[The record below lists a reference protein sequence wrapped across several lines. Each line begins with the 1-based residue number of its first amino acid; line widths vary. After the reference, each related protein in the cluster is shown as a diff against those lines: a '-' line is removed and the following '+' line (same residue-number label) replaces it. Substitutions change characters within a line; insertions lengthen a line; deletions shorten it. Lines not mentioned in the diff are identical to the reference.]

1 MGTLTGSIIGNW
13 VSNAFYGILLTIDY
27 VIYLAINICYQLF
40 EVVSKVEVFSTE
52 NVGVI
57 SRRIYTIIGIVMLFV
72 FAYNIII
79 MVGKGTITMRET
91 RILEF
96 KETITNTFLKTVSA
110 FSNYNGGTILF
121 GVDDNGN
128 VKGLPDV
135 KQACLDIENKIN
147 DSISPQ
153 PNYTLEIQNND
164 QTIKLTV
171 KSGLQKPYLYKSKAY
186 KRNDT
191 ATIEVDT
198 LEFSRLVLDG
208 KNISFEELPC
218 KDQELSFKILQCKL
232 KENIYI
238 ETFNQDTLKTL
249 NLYDNINGYN
259 NAAGLLADK
268 NHFSGID
275 IVKFGE
281 NISIIQKRVTF
292 EHISVLEIYEK
303 ALAVFR
309 DYYQYEVIQGADRK
323 MVEKIP
329 EAAFREAIANAL
341 IHRVWDI
348 NSHIRVS
355 MFDDRIEVVSP
366 GGLPAGITAEEYLSG
381 KLSILRNRN
390 LANVFY
396 RLGLVEIFGTGI
408 TRIKQL
414 YAESLIKP
422 EFEVSENA
430 IKIVLPIFETN
441 VNLTEDEKVI
451 YKFLSKTMLKPISE
465 IAPYV
470 PFGKSKTTQ
479 LLKAMEKKGVIAVE
493 GKGRGTK
500 YIIK

>member
-1 MGTLTGSIIGNW
+1 MHI
-13 VSNAFYGILLTIDY
+13 
-27 VIYLAINICYQLF
+27 
-40 EVVSKVEVFSTE
+40 
-52 NVGVI
+52 
-57 SRRIYTIIGIVMLFV
+57 

-208 KNISFEELPC
+208 KNIRFEELPC
-218 KDQELSFKILQCKL
+218 KEQNLSFEALHRKL
-232 KENIYI
+232 KDSIQI
-238 ETFNQDTLKTL
+238 ETFNRDTLKTL
-249 NLYDNINGYN
+249 SLYDNVNGYN

-268 NHFSGID
+268 NHFPGID

-281 NISIIQKRVTF
+281 NISMIQKRVTF
-292 EHISVLEIYEK
+292 ENISILDAYEK
-303 ALAVFR
+303 SIALYR
-309 DYYQYEVIQGADRK
+309 DYYQYEIIQGADRK
-323 MVEKIP
+323 KMEKIP
-329 EAAFREAIANAL
+329 EAAFREAIANAV
-341 IHRVWDI
+341 IHRVWDVEAQ
-348 NSHIRVS
+348 IRVS

-366 GGLPAGITAEEYLSG
+366 GGLPSGITAEEYLSG
-381 KLSILRNRN
+381 KLSVLRNRN
-390 LANVFY
+390 LANVCY
-396 RLGLVEIFGTGI
+396 RLGFVEIFGTGI

-414 YAESLIKP
+414 YEESLAKP
-422 EFEVSENA
+422 DFEVSENS
-430 IKIVLPIFETN
+430 IKIVLPLFEN
-441 VNLTEDEKVI
+441 NLNLTEDDKIMRLFV
-451 YKFLSKTMLKPISE
+451 M
-465 IAPYV
+465 V
-470 PFGKSKTTQ
+470 PFFIMPNRNLTFRIAKRIMAGEFRRILDRKKQ
-479 LLKAMEKKGVIAVE
+479 ELVKGV
-493 GKGRGTK
+493 
-500 YIIK
+500 

>member
-1 MGTLTGSIIGNW
+1 
-13 VSNAFYGILLTIDY
+13 
-27 VIYLAINICYQLF
+27 
-40 EVVSKVEVFSTE
+40 
-52 NVGVI
+52 
-57 SRRIYTIIGIVMLFV
+57 
-72 FAYNIII
+72 
-79 MVGKGTITMRET
+79 MRET

-96 KETITNTFLKTVSA
+96 KETISNTFLKTVSA

-121 GVDDNGN
+121 GVDDDGN
-128 VKGLPDV
+128 VKGLSDV

-164 QTIKLTV
+164 QMIKLTI

-191 ATIEVDT
+191 ATIEVGT
-198 LEFSRLVLDG
+198 LEFSRLVLEG

-218 KDQELSFKILQCKL
+218 KDQELSFEILQCKL
-232 KENIYI
+232 KENIQI
-238 ETFNQDTLKTL
+238 QTFNQDTLKTL
-249 NLYDNINGYN
+249 NLYDNGNGFN
-259 NAAGLLADK
+259 NAAGILADK
-268 NHFSGID
+268 NHFPGID

-281 NISIIQKRVTF
+281 NISIIQKRATF
-292 EHISVLEIYEK
+292 ENTSALDVYEK
-303 ALAVFR
+303 AIDVFR
-309 DYYQYEVIQGADRK
+309 EYYQYEVIQGADRK

-329 EAAFREAIANAL
+329 EAAYREAIANAL

-348 NSHIRVS
+348 NSHVRVS

-381 KLSILRNRN
+381 KLSVLRNRN

-396 RLGLVEIFGTGI
+396 RLGFVEIFGTGI

-414 YAESLIKP
+414 YAENLTKP
-422 EFEVSENA
+422 DFEVSENT
-430 IKIVLPIFETN
+430 IKIVLPVFETSAD
-441 VNLTEDEKVI
+441 LTEDEKVI

-465 IAPYV
+465 IAPYI

-479 LLKAMEKKGVIAVE
+479 LLKAMGEKGVVAIE

-500 YIIK
+500 YRIK

>member
-1 MGTLTGSIIGNW
+1 M
-13 VSNAFYGILLTIDY
+13 
-27 VIYLAINICYQLF
+27 
-40 EVVSKVEVFSTE
+40 
-52 NVGVI
+52 
-57 SRRIYTIIGIVMLFV
+57 RIY
-72 FAYNIII
+72 AYNIINK
-79 MVGKGTITMRET
+79 VGKDVIIMRET

-110 FSNYNGGTILF
+110 FSNYDGGTILF
-121 GVDDNGN
+121 GVDDDGN

-153 PNYTLEIQNND
+153 PNYTLEIQNNE

-171 KSGLQKPYLYKSKAY
+171 TSGLQKPYLYKSKAY

-198 LEFSRLVLDG
+198 LEFSRLILDG
-208 KNISFEELPC
+208 KNIRFEELPC
-218 KDQELSFKILQCKL
+218 KDQDLSFEILHRKL
-232 KENIYI
+232 KESIQI

-249 NLYDNINGYN
+249 NFYDNVNGFN

-268 NHFSGID
+268 NHFPGID

-281 NISIIQKRVTF
+281 NISIIQKRSTF
-292 EHISVLEIYEK
+292 ENTSVLDAYEK

-323 MVEKIP
+323 KMEKIP

-341 IHRVWDI
+341 IHRVWDVD
-348 NSHIRVS
+348 SHIRVS
-355 MFDDRIEVVSP
+355 MFDDRIEVLSP
-366 GGLPAGITAEEYLSG
+366 GGLPSGITAEEYLSG
-381 KLSILRNRN
+381 KLSVLRNRN

-396 RLGLVEIFGTGI
+396 RLGFVEIFGTGI

-414 YAESLIKP
+414 YAEALMKP
-422 EFEVSENA
+422 DFEVSENA
-430 IKIVLPIFETN
+430 IKIVLPLFEKDA
-441 VNLTEDEKVI
+441 NLTEDEKVI
-451 YKFLSKTMLKPISE
+451 YNLLSKTVLKPISE
-465 IAPYV
+465 IAPYI
-470 PFGKSKTTQ
+470 PFGKSKTTK
-479 LLKAMEKKGVIAVE
+479 LLKDMGEKGVITIE

>member
-1 MGTLTGSIIGNW
+1 
-13 VSNAFYGILLTIDY
+13 
-27 VIYLAINICYQLF
+27 
-40 EVVSKVEVFSTE
+40 
-52 NVGVI
+52 
-57 SRRIYTIIGIVMLFV
+57 
-72 FAYNIII
+72 
-79 MVGKGTITMRET
+79 MRET
-91 RILEF
+91 RTSEF
-96 KETITNTFLKTVSA
+96 KETVTNTFLKTVSA
-110 FSNYNGGTILF
+110 FSNYDGGTIFF
-121 GVDDNGN
+121 GIDDDGN

-208 KNISFEELPC
+208 KNIRFEELPC
-218 KDQELSFKILQCKL
+218 KEQNLSFEALHRKL
-232 KENIYI
+232 KDSIQI
-238 ETFNQDTLKTL
+238 ETFNRDTLKTL
-249 NLYDNINGYN
+249 SLYDNVNGYN

-268 NHFSGID
+268 NHFPGID

-281 NISIIQKRVTF
+281 NISMIQKRVTF
-292 EHISVLEIYEK
+292 ENISVLDAYEK
-303 ALAVFR
+303 SIDIYR
-309 DYYQYEVIQGADRK
+309 DYYQYEIIQGADRK
-323 MVEKIP
+323 KMEKIP
-329 EAAFREAIANAL
+329 EAAFREAIANAV
-341 IHRVWDI
+341 IHRVWDVEAQ
-348 NSHIRVS
+348 IRVS

-366 GGLPAGITAEEYLSG
+366 GGLPSGITAEEYLSG
-381 KLSILRNRN
+381 KLSVLRNRN
-390 LANVFY
+390 LANVCY
-396 RLGLVEIFGTGI
+396 RLGFVEIFGTGI

-414 YAESLIKP
+414 YEESLIKP
-422 EFEVSENA
+422 DFEISENS
-430 IKIVLPIFETN
+430 IKIVLPLFEN
-441 VNLTEDEKVI
+441 NLNLTEDERTI
-451 YKFLSKTMLKPISE
+451 YKILSRTMLKPISE

-479 LLKAMEKKGVIAVE
+479 LLKAMGQKGILTVE

>member
-1 MGTLTGSIIGNW
+1 M
-13 VSNAFYGILLTIDY
+13 
-27 VIYLAINICYQLF
+27 
-40 EVVSKVEVFSTE
+40 
-52 NVGVI
+52 
-57 SRRIYTIIGIVMLFV
+57 
-72 FAYNIII
+72 
-79 MVGKGTITMRET
+79 
-91 RILEF
+91 
-96 KETITNTFLKTVSA
+96 KTVSA

-121 GVDDNGN
+121 GVDDDGN
-128 VKGLPDV
+128 VKGLSDV

-147 DSISPQ
+147 DSVSPQ

-164 QTIKLTV
+164 QTIKLTI

-198 LEFSRLVLDG
+198 LKFSRLVLDG
-208 KNISFEELPC
+208 KNIGFEELPC
-218 KDQELSFKILQCKL
+218 KDQELSFEILHHKL
-232 KENIYI
+232 KENIHI

-249 NLYDNINGYN
+249 NLYDNGNDYN
-259 NAAGLLADK
+259 NAAGLLVDK

-292 EHISVLEIYEK
+292 GHISVLEEYEK
-303 ALAVFR
+303 ALAVYR

-323 MVEKIP
+323 VMEKIP
-329 EAAFREAIANAL
+329 EAAFREVIANAL
-341 IHRVWDI
+341 IHRVWDV

-355 MFDDRIEVVSP
+355 LFEGRIEIVFP
-366 GGLPAGITAEEYLSG
+366 GGLPAGITEEEYLSG
-381 KLSILRNRN
+381 KLSVLRNRN

-396 RLGLVEIFGTGI
+396 RLGFVEIFGTGI

-422 EFEVSENA
+422 DFEMSENA
-430 IKIVLPIFETN
+430 IKIVLPVLETN
-441 VNLTEDEKVI
+441 ADLTEDEKVI

-470 PFGKSKTTQ
+470 RFGKSKTTQ
-479 LLKAMEKKGVIAVE
+479 LLKSMEKKGVIAVE

>member
-1 MGTLTGSIIGNW
+1 
-13 VSNAFYGILLTIDY
+13 
-27 VIYLAINICYQLF
+27 
-40 EVVSKVEVFSTE
+40 
-52 NVGVI
+52 
-57 SRRIYTIIGIVMLFV
+57 
-72 FAYNIII
+72 

-128 VKGLPDV
+128 VKGLQDV

-218 KDQELSFKILQCKL
+218 KDQELSFDFLQHKL
-232 KENIYI
+232 KENIQI
-238 ETFNQDTLKTL
+238 ESFNQDTLKTL

-268 NHFSGID
+268 NHFSGI
-275 IVKFGE
+275 
-281 NISIIQKRVTF
+281 
-292 EHISVLEIYEK
+292 
-303 ALAVFR
+303 
-309 DYYQYEVIQGADRK
+309 
-323 MVEKIP
+323 
-329 EAAFREAIANAL
+329 
-341 IHRVWDI
+341 
-348 NSHIRVS
+348 
-355 MFDDRIEVVSP
+355 
-366 GGLPAGITAEEYLSG
+366 
-381 KLSILRNRN
+381 
-390 LANVFY
+390 
-396 RLGLVEIFGTGI
+396 
-408 TRIKQL
+408 
-414 YAESLIKP
+414 
-422 EFEVSENA
+422 
-430 IKIVLPIFETN
+430 
-441 VNLTEDEKVI
+441 
-451 YKFLSKTMLKPISE
+451 
-465 IAPYV
+465 
-470 PFGKSKTTQ
+470 
-479 LLKAMEKKGVIAVE
+479 
-493 GKGRGTK
+493 
-500 YIIK
+500 

>member
-1 MGTLTGSIIGNW
+1 M
-13 VSNAFYGILLTIDY
+13 
-27 VIYLAINICYQLF
+27 
-40 EVVSKVEVFSTE
+40 
-52 NVGVI
+52 
-57 SRRIYTIIGIVMLFV
+57 RI

-164 QTIKLTV
+164 QTIKLTI

-208 KNISFEELPC
+208 KNIRFEELPC
-218 KDQELSFKILQCKL
+218 KDQELSFEILHRKL
-232 KENIYI
+232 KETVRI
-238 ETFNQDTLKTL
+238 ENFNKDTLKTL
-249 NLYDNINGYN
+249 NLYDDVNGFN

-268 NHFSGID
+268 NHFPGID

-281 NISIIQKRVTF
+281 NISIIQKRSTF
-292 EHISVLEIYEK
+292 ENVSVLEVYEK
-303 ALAVFR
+303 AIEVFR

-323 MVEKIP
+323 KMEKIP

-341 IHRVWDI
+341 IHRVWDVD
-348 NSHIRVS
+348 SQIRVS
-355 MFDDRIEVVSP
+355 MFDDRIEIVSP
-366 GGLPAGITAEEYLSG
+366 GGLPSGSTEEEYLSG
-381 KLSILRNRN
+381 KLSVLRNRN

-396 RLGLVEIFGTGI
+396 RLGFVEIFGTGI

-414 YAESLIKP
+414 YVDGLIKP
-422 EFEVSENA
+422 DFEVSENA
-430 IKIVLPIFETN
+430 IKIMLPVFEKN
-441 VNLTEDEKVI
+441 ADLTEDEIII
-451 YKFLSKTMLKPISE
+451 YKLLSKTMLKPISE
-465 IAPYV
+465 VAPYV
-470 PFGKSKTTQ
+470 PFGKSKTTK
-479 LLKAMEKKGVIAVE
+479 LLKEMCQKGVITVE
-493 GKGRGTK
+493 GKGKSTK
-500 YIIK
+500 YIIS